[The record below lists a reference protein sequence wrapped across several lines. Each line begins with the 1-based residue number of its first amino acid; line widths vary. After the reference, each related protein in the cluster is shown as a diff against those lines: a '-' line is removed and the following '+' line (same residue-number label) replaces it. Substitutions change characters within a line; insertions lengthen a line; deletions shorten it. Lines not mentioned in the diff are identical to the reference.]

1 MMARRYQVIIVGGGP
16 TGLGLAVQLG
26 VRGVSCVVVES
37 RTAPHRIPKGQ
48 YLTHR
53 TVEHFYFWGIADE
66 LRTARIL
73 PRDVPVNEIT
83 AYDNMMNEFWYRQ
96 GGREQIRDYYFQ
108 FNERMP
114 QYLTEGVLQR
124 KLAILP
130 GVDLRLG
137 WTATAVQQDDHGVR
151 VTIGREGGAEQEVL
165 EADYV
170 VGCDGGRS
178 LVRQQIG
185 IPRSGHDFDQLMVL
199 AVFRSRELHE
209 RFQKFPVAATFRAMH
224 PEARGYWKFFGR
236 VDFGESFF
244 FHAPV
249 PADTNRDNFDFLAL
263 MHEAAGFKFACEF
276 DHIGFWDMRVAVA
289 DRYQVGRAFIAGDA
303 AHSHPPYGG
312 FGLNNGLEDAV
323 NLGWKLAARLEGWG
337 GDALLPS
344 YSEERRPIFHE
355 VAEDFIATRIRNDR
369 EFLDRYNPSRNRAEF
384 EQAWNA
390 RSNEIANRAQVFE
403 PGYEASPIV
412 VGPPGGKTT
421 AHGQHMHK
429 ARAGHH
435 LTPQKLSSG
444 RDVFEELRRGFT
456 LLAFDAPDGT
466 AQAFEQAAGS
476 LRIPFKTVRDTYADG
491 RLRYESPL
499 ILVRPDQF
507 IAWIGERPPADA
519 AALMR
524 KVVGRL

>member
-1 MMARRYQVIIVGGGP
+1 MAKRHQVIIVGGGP

-26 VRGVSCVVVES
+26 LRGVSCVLVET
-37 RTAPHRIPKGQ
+37 RTAAHRIPKGQ

-53 TVEHFYFWGIADE
+53 SVEHFYFWGIVDE
-66 LRTARIL
+66 LRAARIL

-83 AYDNMMNEFWYRQ
+83 AYDNMVSGIWYAQ
-96 GGREQIRDYYFQ
+96 AGREQIRDYYFQ

-114 QYLTEGVLQR
+114 QYLTEGVLKTR
-124 KLAILP
+124 MESLAN
-130 GVDLRLG
+130 VESRLG
-137 WTATAVQQDDHGVR
+137 WTAREVRQDDHGVR
-151 VTIGREGGAEQEVL
+151 VTIAREGGAEQEVL

-178 LVRQQIG
+178 VVREQVG

-199 AVFRSRELHE
+199 AVFNSRELHE
-209 RFQKFPVAATFRAMH
+209 RFQRFPVAATFRAMH
-224 PEARGYWKFFGR
+224 PDAKGYWKFFGR
-236 VDFGESFF
+236 IDFGEGFF

-249 PADTNRDNFDFLAL
+249 PADTTRDNFDFLGQ

-276 DHIGFWDMRVAVA
+276 EHIGFWDMRVAVA

-323 NLGWKLAARLEGWG
+323 NLGWKIAARLEGWG
-337 GDALLPS
+337 SDALLAS
-344 YSEERRPIFHE
+344 YSDERRPIFHE
-355 VAEDFIATRIRNDR
+355 VATDFIATRIRNDR
-369 EFLDRYNPSRNRAEF
+369 EFLERYNPSRNRAEF

-390 RSNEIANRAQVFE
+390 RQGEIGKRAQVFE

-421 AHGQHMHK
+421 AHGQHMFK
-429 ARAGHH
+429 ARTGHH
-435 LTPQKLSSG
+435 LTPQTLSSG
-444 RDVFEELRRGFT
+444 RDVFEELGRGFT
-456 LLAFDAPDGT
+456 LLAFDADDGVVR
-466 AQAFEQAAGS
+466 AFEQAARTLS
-476 LRIPFKTVRDTYADG
+476 IPFKTVRDSYADG
-491 RLRYESPL
+491 RTRYEAPL

-507 IAWIGERPPADA
+507 IAWTGDRAPADA

-524 KVVGRL
+524 KVVGRD